1 MSKRQGAI
9 ATSTYSAEMCAAK
22 VACEEAV
29 GLRYMLRSLG
39 VPIPRGTA
47 PTILLGDNQGQL
59 DSVTNP
65 GAFCKKKHSH
75 VAYHYVRECEAA
87 AIVESRKIDTKFNA
101 SDPFTKSVDKKT
113 FWNHFGYIYCPTN
126 KVARRRMG
134 QKKRGKRR
142 LN

>member
-1 MSKRQGAI
+1 L
-9 ATSTYSAEMCAAK
+9 CAAK
-22 VACEEAV
+22 IACEEAV

-47 PTILLGDNQGQL
+47 PTVLLGDNQGQL

-75 VAYHYVRECEAA
+75 VAYHYIRECEASG
-87 AIVESRKIDTKFNA
+87 IVESRKIDTKYNA
-101 SDPFTKSVDKKT
+101 SDPFTKALDKILFT
-113 FWNHFGYIYCPTN
+113 NHFGYIFCPSA

-134 QKKRGKRR
+134 KKRKVKRR
-142 LN
+142 L